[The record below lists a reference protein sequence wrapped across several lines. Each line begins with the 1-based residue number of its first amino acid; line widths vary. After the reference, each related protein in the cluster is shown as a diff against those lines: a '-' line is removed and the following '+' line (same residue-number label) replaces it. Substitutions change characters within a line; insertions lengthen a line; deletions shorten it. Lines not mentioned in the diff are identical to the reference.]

1 MSKFVHLHLHS
12 DFSLLDGLGKIDAY
26 MKRANDFGMGAVALT
41 DHGALYGAINFYEAA
56 HKAGVKPIVG
66 CEMYVAPRG
75 MRSREGRVDQEQIY
89 HLVLLAKNAVGY
101 QNLIKLVSRAH
112 IEGFYYKPR
121 VDHALLRE
129 YSEGIVCL
137 SACLAAEVPRAL
149 LAENYDEAKRVA
161 SFYREIYGEGNY
173 FLELQDHPAIPEQ
186 KLVNEGVIQLSKD
199 LSLPLVCTSDVHY
212 VNRDDMAIQ
221 DVLICVQTGKTLD
234 DPKRLKMT
242 SDTNFFRSPDE
253 MAQLFKHVPEAVS
266 NTALIAD
273 MCELEIKTGTW
284 VLPHYPVPQGQT
296 TEEHLREKVLEGLR
310 KRRAAGLLGIGID
323 GTPPEFHSPGST
335 DLPPEYVE
343 RVDYE
348 LGIINQKGYPAYFLI
363 VQDFANWA
371 REQGIVIT
379 TRGSAAGSLVSYG
392 LGIVS
397 VDPLVYKLPF
407 ERFLNPFRPSPPDID
422 MDFEDSRREEVIEY
436 VTRKYG
442 EDKVA
447 QIITFGAMEAKA
459 AIRDVGRV
467 MGLSYGEVDR
477 IAKLIPATVP
487 PTPIE
492 RALELVPDL
501 RKLRDSD
508 SQVAK
513 LIDTARRLE
522 GVTRNAGTHA
532 AGVIITEQ
540 PLTTYAP
547 VQKDIGG
554 GNKNLIQFDMRNAE
568 TIGLMKMDF
577 LGLANLSVLGRAI
590 KILKEYRDFE
600 IDLDRIPLTDTK
612 TYELLSTGETT
623 GLFQVESGGMRRY
636 LRDLKPST
644 ILDIAA
650 MIALYRP
657 GPMPFIPVYIERKHD
672 PSKVEFLHPSLEP
685 ILKDSF
691 GVLVYQDDILF
702 ISIQIAGYDW
712 EKADK
717 LRKAVGKKDLE
728 VLQAEEEKFVKG
740 CQSHGG
746 LTKQDAQKIW
756 EWMLPFARY
765 GFNKCGHGQT
775 KIVLPDGRRMTL
787 AAAYREQPG
796 EIMAMWP
803 DGEIRPHRVQRIVQ
817 TGRKALLKVTT
828 RSGRT
833 IRATPEHRLLTT
845 EGYKQIDEMAVGA
858 ELMVAPRPVTQTM
871 RDARRENMIRLNR
884 SDEQR
889 VKASVRMRQW
899 QAGRPP
905 EEKAAHMHRVH
916 AMHPEMTR
924 NAVAAMHERVK
935 WLWANDPEWRQR
947 QMEVSLTSVRAAYD
961 TGPGYGRCS
970 IASNGMWCASQPER
984 DMCEWLIAQ
993 GIDFQMHKVLPNGRV
1008 CDFYFAGVYWE
1019 MDGMDRSSLYF
1030 ADKYGELPYVVVTP
1044 EDFKF
1049 VVEHHLSL
1057 AHAQNGDPIV
1067 AIEPCGEA
1075 MTYDVEMA
1083 PDGPL
1088 NFIANGIVSHNS
1100 HAAAYA
1106 QITYQTAY
1114 LKANYPAEY
1123 MAAFLSTAMG
1133 DSDKVVKGVIEVK
1146 RMQAEG
1152 TPITILP
1159 PALNQ
1164 SRRDFSIE
1172 TVRGEDG
1179 VERQAIR
1186 FGLAAVKNVGV
1197 GAIDAII
1204 AERGRQPDG
1213 RFASLDALCAAVD
1226 SKVLNKRL
1234 LESLVKAGALD
1245 EFGARAELFDLI
1257 DNAMTAGQ
1265 SAQRAREA
1273 GQTSLF
1279 GLFDAPVV
1287 AAVKPKARGPV
1298 AEVPRKTILA
1308 WEKEVTGLYF
1318 SEHPLS
1324 LISVGGGVT
1333 PLGEITDELEG
1344 RKVTVVAMISSIRR
1358 VITKRTQAMMGIVML
1373 EDMTGTLELVAFP
1386 ECYERC
1392 NAILTEDAIIR
1403 VVAKVEVRGDE
1414 VQLVCETAELF
1425 VQAEESPEDEA
1436 LPTLHLILSPSGD
1449 YWRDVEQLNQ
1459 LNETLR
1465 VFDGEEPVILHVM
1478 EGDNRRSF
1486 RVKGRG
1492 VTFGPELAA
1501 ALTERLGPAAFRQE
1515 LPAGMPGLPEDDEDE
1530 RLSAD

>member
-1 MSKFVHLHLHS
+1 MGNFVHLHLHS

-26 MKRANDFGMGAVALT
+26 MKRANEFGMGAVALT

-89 HLVLLAKNAVGY
+89 HLVLLAKNHTGY
-101 QNLIKLVSRAH
+101 QNLITLVSRAH
-112 IEGFYYKPR
+112 TEGFYYKPR

-149 LAENYDEAKRVA
+149 LAENYDEAKRIA
-161 SFYREIYGEGNY
+161 ALYRDIYGEGNY

-186 KLVNEGVIQLSKD
+186 KIVNEGIVQLSKD

-212 VNRDDMAIQ
+212 VNREDMAIQ

-242 SDTNFFRSPDE
+242 SDTNFFRSPQE
-253 MAQLFKHVPEAVS
+253 MAQLFAHVPEAVL
-266 NTALIAD
+266 NTGLIAD
-273 MCELEIKTGTW
+273 MCELQIKTGSW

-310 KRRAAGLLGIGID
+310 KRRAAGTLGIGID
-323 GTPPEFHSPGST
+323 GTPPPFHSPGAT
-335 DLPPEYVE
+335 DIPQHYLD

-348 LGIINQKGYPAYFLI
+348 LEIINKKGYPAYFLI

-371 REQGIVIT
+371 RSQGIVIT
-379 TRGSAAGSLVSYG
+379 TRGSAAGSLVSYS

-397 VDPLVYKLPF
+397 VDPLVYQLPF

-467 MGLSYGEVDR
+467 MGMSYGEVDR
-477 IAKLIPATVP
+477 ISKLIPATVP
-487 PTPIE
+487 PTPID

-577 LGLANLSVLGRAI
+577 LGLANLSVLGRAL
-590 KILKEYRDFE
+590 KILKEYRG
-600 IDLDRIPLTDTK
+600 IDLDLDRLPLTDAK

-636 LRDLKPST
+636 LKELKPST

-765 GFNKCGHGQT
+765 GFNK
-775 KIVLPDGRRMTL
+775 
-787 AAAYREQPG
+787 A
-796 EIMAMWP
+796 
-803 DGEIRPHRVQRIVQ
+803 
-817 TGRKALLKVTT
+817 
-828 RSGRT
+828 
-833 IRATPEHRLLTT
+833 
-845 EGYKQIDEMAVGA
+845 
-858 ELMVAPRPVTQTM
+858 
-871 RDARRENMIRLNR
+871 
-884 SDEQR
+884 
-889 VKASVRMRQW
+889 
-899 QAGRPP
+899 
-905 EEKAAHMHRVH
+905 
-916 AMHPEMTR
+916 
-924 NAVAAMHERVK
+924 
-935 WLWANDPEWRQR
+935 
-947 QMEVSLTSVRAAYD
+947 
-961 TGPGYGRCS
+961 
-970 IASNGMWCASQPER
+970 
-984 DMCEWLIAQ
+984 
-993 GIDFQMHKVLPNGRV
+993 
-1008 CDFYFAGVYWE
+1008 
-1019 MDGMDRSSLYF
+1019 
-1030 ADKYGELPYVVVTP
+1030 
-1044 EDFKF
+1044 
-1049 VVEHHLSL
+1049 
-1057 AHAQNGDPIV
+1057 
-1067 AIEPCGEA
+1067 
-1075 MTYDVEMA
+1075 
-1083 PDGPL
+1083 
-1088 NFIANGIVSHNS
+1088 

-1123 MAAFLSTAMG
+1123 MAAFLSTAMR

-1146 RMQAEG
+1146 RMQAAG
-1152 TPITILP
+1152 VPITILP

-1172 TVRGEDG
+1172 TVVGEDG

-1197 GAIDAII
+1197 AAIDAII
-1204 AERGRQPDG
+1204 AERARQPEG
-1213 RFASLDALCAAVD
+1213 RFASLDVLCAAVD

-1257 DNAMTAGQ
+1257 DSAMTAGQ
-1265 SAQRAREA
+1265 SVQRAREA

-1287 AAVKPKARGPV
+1287 AAVKPKARDRAQV

-1324 LISVGGGVT
+1324 LITVKGNVT

-1344 RKVTVVAMISSIRR
+1344 RKVTVVAMVSSLRR
-1358 VITKRTQAMMGIVML
+1358 VITKRTQAMMGIAML
-1373 EDMTGTLELVAFP
+1373 EDMTGTLEMVAFP

-1392 NAILTEDAIIR
+1392 GALLVEDAIIQ

-1414 VQLVCETAELF
+1414 VQLVCESAEPF
-1425 VQAEESPEDEA
+1425 VQAEETTEEDL
-1436 LPTLHLILSPSGD
+1436 LPTLHLTLSPSGD
-1449 YWRDVEQLNQ
+1449 HWRDVEQLNH

-1465 VFDGEEPVILHVM
+1465 VFDGDEPIVLHVVD
-1478 EGDNRRSF
+1478 GDTLRSF

-1492 VTFGPELAA
+1492 VTFCPELAA
-1501 ALTERLGPAAFRQE
+1501 ALTDRLGPAAFRQE
-1515 LPAGMPGLPEDDEDE
+1515 LPAGMPGLPEDADEDE
-1530 RLSAD
+1530 LLSAD